1 MIDYQILFLAD
12 VEAEDVDLG
21 ITEQTDLALD
31 VDGDQVD
38 LDRRPGCR
46 RRRGRRGCATG
57 QGQRQGGAQARA
69 RGNGKIHRIVV
80 V

>member
-1 MIDYQILFLAD
+1 MISSQILFLAD

-38 LDRRPGCR
+38 DAEVDDEALDSDDDDENKDLGIDTEETESRFIFYFRSLAPL
-46 RRRGRRGCATG
+46 T
-57 QGQRQGGAQARA
+57 
-69 RGNGKIHRIVV
+69 
-80 V
+80 

>member
-38 LDRRPGCR
+38 DAEVDDEALDSDDDDENNLLADADVDDGSRENIRKLVSR
-46 RRRGRRGCATG
+46 
-57 QGQRQGGAQARA
+57 
-69 RGNGKIHRIVV
+69 
-80 V
+80 